1 MELPVWFEITT
12 FVGLTVLLLAD
23 LAIVARRPHEPSV
36 KEATLWVSFY
46 VSLALIFGLVL
57 RAVTNGH
64 VATEFYAGWLTE
76 YSLSVDNLFVF
87 VIIMARFQVP
97 RKLQQEALMV
107 GIIIALVLR
116 GIFILLGAAVIERF
130 IWVFYIF
137 GAFLVYTAINLVRHR
152 GEEDDYEENAF
163 IRRMRKVLPI
173 TKDFHGAKIR
183 VTENG
188 KKFWTPMIVVFL
200 ALGTTDL
207 LFALDSIPAIFG
219 LTQEPF
225 IVFTA
230 NVFAL
235 MGLRQLYFLLGGL
248 LKRLVYLSLGLAVI
262 LAFIGV
268 KLILEALHE
277 NSCRSSTAASPSSAC
292 PTIPI
297 WLSLTIILGVLVIA
311 TVASLL
317 KTRGELV
324 DADEPAV
331 DEETAKQC
339 RRAVPRRPP
348 PRRPR
353 WPRRPTRSAPPLSRP
368 VPPGRR
374 PASVGRHAADR
385 PRPPPDPGRP
395 DRVAGRPDRRR
406 RRHPARPRGRRVP
419 QPALGGPHRRL
430 GAGPAADQR
439 PPRRRPGVLA
449 GRPLAGLP
457 ERRAGRQTAGRTSC
471 PPPAG
476 RRAG

>member
-1 MELPVWFEITT
+1 
-12 FVGLTVLLLAD
+12 VGLTALLLGD

-46 VSLALIFGLVL
+46 VTLALLFGLVIL
-57 RAVTNGH
+57 AVAGGQS
-64 VATEFYAGWLTE
+64 ATEFYAGWLTE

-130 IWVFYIF
+130 TWVFYIF

-152 GEEDDYEENAF
+152 DEEDEYEENAF
-163 IRRMRKVLPI
+163 IRRMRKILPI
-173 TKDFHGAKIR
+173 TKDYHGSKIR
-183 VTENG
+183 VTQDG
-188 KKFWTPMIVVFL
+188 KKFWTPMIIVFL

-219 LTQEPF
+219 LTKEPF

-268 KLILEALHE
+268 KLVMEALHTNE
-277 NSCRSSTAASPSSAC
+277 LPFINGGEHIEWVPE
-292 PTIPI
+292 IPI
-297 WLSLTIILGVLVIA
+297 WLSLTVILGVLVVA
-311 TVASLL
+311 TVASLV
-317 KTRGELV
+317 KTRGQLL
-324 DADEPAV
+324 DDES
-331 DEETAKQC
+331 
-339 RRAVPRRPP
+339 
-348 PRRPR
+348 
-353 WPRRPTRSAPPLSRP
+353 SAE
-368 VPPGRR
+368 
-374 PASVGRHAADR
+374 
-385 PRPPPDPGRP
+385 
-395 DRVAGRPDRRR
+395 
-406 RRHPARPRGRRVP
+406 
-419 QPALGGPHRRL
+419 
-430 GAGPAADQR
+430 
-439 PPRRRPGVLA
+439 
-449 GRPLAGLP
+449 PLAGAPADRETAALAEGP
-457 ERRAGRQTAGRTSC
+457 GPDEERTRLG
-471 PPPAG
+471 
-476 RRAG
+476 

>member
-1 MELPVWFEITT
+1 VELPVWFEIAT

-36 KEATLWVSFY
+36 KEASLWVGFY
-46 VSLALIFGLVL
+46 VTLALLFGLVIL
-57 RAVTNGH
+57 AVTNGQF
-64 VATEFYAGWLTE
+64 ATEFYAGWLTE

-130 IWVFYIF
+130 TWVFYIF

-152 GEEDDYEENAF
+152 EEEDEYEENAF

-173 TKDFHGAKIR
+173 TQDYHGSKIR

-188 KKFWTPMIVVFL
+188 KKFWTPMIIVFL

-219 LTQEPF
+219 LTKEPF

-268 KLILEALHE
+268 KLIMEALHTNE
-277 NSCRSSTAASPSSAC
+277 LPFINGGEHVEWVPE
-292 PTIPI
+292 IPI
-297 WLSLTIILGVLVIA
+297 WLSLTIILGVLIVA
-311 TVASLL
+311 TVASLV
-317 KTRGELV
+317 KTRGQL
-324 DADEPAV
+324 PAV
-331 DEETAKQC
+331 EPVAEAEPEAEAASTSVGPQAAAEVEARVAAETDEE
-339 RRAVPRRPP
+339 R
-348 PRRPR
+348 
-353 WPRRPTRSAPPLSRP
+353 TRS
-368 VPPGRR
+368 
-374 PASVGRHAADR
+374 
-385 PRPPPDPGRP
+385 
-395 DRVAGRPDRRR
+395 
-406 RRHPARPRGRRVP
+406 
-419 QPALGGPHRRL
+419 
-430 GAGPAADQR
+430 
-439 PPRRRPGVLA
+439 
-449 GRPLAGLP
+449 
-457 ERRAGRQTAGRTSC
+457 
-471 PPPAG
+471 
-476 RRAG
+476 